1 MPWLNSQKPV
11 SIVPDND
18 GKNSTKSKYATTY
31 SQTYGGGYPE
41 HEHIVFAELVFPS
54 AIRLTW

>member
-1 MPWLNSQKPV
+1 M
-11 SIVPDND
+11 VPDND
-18 GKNSTKSKYATTY
+18 EKNSTKSRYAKTY

-41 HEHIVFAELVFPS
+41 HEHINVFVELVFPT